1 MPKVATAKKQ
11 KKERLPDNE
20 RIVLTIG
27 LGLTVVFTLVFG
39 LMMFALS
46 RSGLS
51 LIHIYQIRHHF
62 QAREESHSSWAG
74 GENLFGDDH
83 PPSFRNSAFAVSDSL

>member
-46 RSGLS
+46 RSGSSPDPDAQS
-51 LIHIYQIRHHF
+51 LVIKPSTTL
-62 QAREESHSSWAG
+62 ASS
-74 GENLFGDDH
+74 
-83 PPSFRNSAFAVSDSL
+83 VSPA